1 MSMSDLYR
9 FRVILFIMTL
19 STVFMTGLIWSSSA
33 QAKPNEKYAS
43 LVIDAETGKVLSS
56 RHADKKLH
64 PASLTKMMTLY
75 MVFRE
80 LEAGRLSLNT
90 RIPISRHAASMPPS
104 KLGIK
109 AGKTIKL
116 KDAIS
121 LLVVKSHNDV
131 AVAVGEKISGTE
143 SQFARDMTRV
153 ARAMGMSRTTFT
165 NASGLPDRKQISTA
179 RDMAILARALLY
191 HYPDRYSFFA
201 LQSYRYN
208 GTTYTTHNRLLSTF
222 KGMDGLKTGFIN
234 MSGFNLVASAKR
246 DGRRLIGVVYG
257 GRSWQTRNAHMEDIL
272 NAGFN
277 KVRGQRP
284 YIQEVAFRTTKPAEI
299 LGGTQ
304 SAVAQTQVV
313 NSVSPGNNPV
323 NNQWSIQIGAFSEH
337 ARSLSIANQKT
348 NELRQQFG
356 PAVRT
361 NIVPFSSQQGT
372 IYRARV
378 TGLTQREAITAC
390 KTVASCLVVQPN
402 G

>member
-1 MSMSDLYR
+1 MPKIILMRDLIFFKR
-9 FRVILFIMTL
+9 LGFFTLCILCA
-19 STVFMTGLIWSSSA
+19 GLLFWPDTASA
-33 QAKPNEKYAS
+33 NNKYAS

-64 PASLTKMMTLY
+64 PASLTKMMTIY

-80 LEAGRLSLNT
+80 LEAGRLSMNT
-90 RIPISRHAASMPPS
+90 RIPISKHAASMPPS

-109 AGKTIKL
+109 AGRSIRVE
-116 KDAIS
+116 DAIS

-191 HYPDRYSFFA
+191 HYPEHYRFFA
-201 LQSYRYN
+201 LQSYRYD
-208 GTTYTTHNRLLSTF
+208 GKTYTTHNRMLSSF

-257 GRSWQTRNAHMEDIL
+257 GRSWQTRNAHMEEIM

-277 KVRGQRP
+277 KIRGQRP
-284 YIQEVAFRTTKPAEI
+284 YIQEVAYRATKPQEI
-299 LGGTQ
+299 LGGTE
-304 SAVAQTQVV
+304 SNVARTQVV
-313 NSVSPGNNPV
+313 NSVAPGSNE
-323 NNQWSIQIGAFSEH
+323 WSIQIGAFSEH
-337 ARSLSIANQKT
+337 ARSLSVANQKT
-348 NELRQQFG
+348 AELKQRFG
-356 PAVRT
+356 PSVRS

-378 TGLTQREAITAC
+378 TGLTQSEAVSAC
-390 KTVASCLVVQPN
+390 RTIASCLVVQPN